1 MARRG
6 IEPMAEEHVNVT
18 PLIDVVMCL
27 IIFFMVCGKL
37 AKTES
42 EGNIK
47 VPVARNGM
55 EIREQRD
62 RLVINLVPY
71 DGAIPVGIDAKDKKK
86 VDEFIGNQP
95 PKWFIR
101 GKEVEG
107 NDLVDRLRREAKD
120 NQDLKVMVRA
130 DQAQHYMYVVPILVA
145 CAKAN
150 IKSVNFSTTSLN

>member
-1 MARRG
+1 
-6 IEPMAEEHVNVT
+6 MAEEHVNVT

-71 DGAIPVGIDAKDKKK
+71 DGPPPMGLDPKRPEDKKK
-86 VDEFIGNQP
+86 IDDFVGTQV

-107 NDLVDRLRREAKD
+107 DLVDRLRREAKD

-130 DQAQHYMYVVPILVA
+130 DQAQHYAYIVPILVA

-150 IKSVNFSTTSLN
+150 IKSVNFSTTQLN